1 MRLRWDAK
9 WMGALRALAEYQ
21 RRPICRPRD
30 SFVQQSGI
38 TPDIVHLL
46 TPGHGGVPPPANPA
60 SKVGSRAQFPA
71 PSPGG
76 KAPQVLFTVD
86 DMFEALTTIPRPNA
100 STRVY
105 QTCAIKLELRT
116 PTLQQ
121 LRVAFRELHPTHRH
135 LGVDEVVLGNEW
147 FMDARQELGEHMVS
161 SPMGAHVALWKQYA
175 KFGVPA
181 SLRPQVWSR
190 IMHVKSSPEHSLYF
204 DSLRRRVSQWDLV
217 HHHCEMHFAILRSFS
232 AMFCRSSFT
241 RSAFSN
247 KTYHEEERQEK
258 NITTQCAHG
267 CICASR
273 HVFFFF
279 FFFIVCQPNQ
289 Y

>member
-1 MRLRWDAK
+1 
-9 WMGALRALAEYQ
+9 MGALRALAEYQ
-21 RRPICRPRD
+21 RRPMCRPRD
-30 SFVQQSGI
+30 SFVQQSGLP
-38 TPDIVHLL
+38 PDMVHLL
-46 TPGHGGVPPPANPA
+46 TPGHAGVPPAATSA

-86 DMFEALTTIPRPNA
+86 DMFDALTTIPRPNA
-100 STRVY
+100 SARVY

-190 IMHVKSSPEHSLYF
+190 ILRVKSSPEHSLYF
-204 DSLRRRVSQWDLV
+204 DSLRRKVSQWDLV
-217 HHHCEMHFAILRSFS
+217 HTFKLCEMHSLVILWFSLIRMSIRRS
-232 AMFCRSSFT
+232 
-241 RSAFSN
+241 
-247 KTYHEEERQEK
+247 EK
-258 NITTQCAHG
+258 PGGVCACVFWWG
-267 CICASR
+267 
-273 HVFFFF
+273 FFFLLVLCCCVRGQHYQNLSTF
-279 FFFIVCQPNQ
+279 
-289 Y
+289 